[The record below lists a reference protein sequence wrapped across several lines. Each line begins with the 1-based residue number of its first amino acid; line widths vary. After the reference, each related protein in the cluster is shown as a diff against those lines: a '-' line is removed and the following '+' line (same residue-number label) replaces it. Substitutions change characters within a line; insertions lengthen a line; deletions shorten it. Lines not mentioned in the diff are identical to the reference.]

1 MIDGDPF
8 PSVALVNIVA
18 TDLRV
23 VLNAKKD
30 ERFSLNVKIRKVWI
44 SKQYLV
50 YKDELV
56 EERKVSTTREK
67 ESNGKFP
74 YHSKQEIKKEKPPK
88 KKNVSPK

>member
-74 YHSKQEIKKEKPPK
+74 YQSKQEIKKEKPPK
-88 KKNVSPK
+88 EKNVSPK